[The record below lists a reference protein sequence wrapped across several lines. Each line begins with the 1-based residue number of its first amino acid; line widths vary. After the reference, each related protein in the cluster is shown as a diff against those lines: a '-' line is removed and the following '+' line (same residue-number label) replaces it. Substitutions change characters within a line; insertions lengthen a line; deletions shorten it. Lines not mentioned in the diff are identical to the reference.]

1 LDTKGF
7 LRFVFWETEG
17 SLWDVQEYWWFS
29 AECLSEV
36 LKALCDVDS
45 IRICVEVFQL

>member
-17 SLWDVQEYWWFS
+17 SLGMSFRNTEGF
-29 AECLSEV
+29 L
-36 LKALCDVDS
+36 
-45 IRICVEVFQL
+45 RNVFQKYWRLSATWTVFVSA